1 MIGAFLI
8 PWVIFFIIVFFL
20 VLVFT
25 CNWYEFIWWMLM
37 LISLCVYGITAYIM
51 VKKYEKWLTDK
62 IKNQFLYFIVWFLL
76 LPIITVLIIAGEFL
90 LVFCVMNLGGII
102 GDFFGIEN
110 RLHMR
115 I

>member
-20 VLVFT
+20 CLVFT

-37 LISLCVYGITAYIM
+37 LISQCVYLITAYI
-51 VKKYEKWLTDK
+51 KFNKYDKWITA
-62 IKNQFLYFIVWFLL
+62 KNRFLYYIVWYLS
-76 LPIITVLIIAGEFL
+76 LPIITVLLTVGAWL
-90 LVFCVMNLGGII
+90 LIFCVLNLGGII

-110 RLHMR
+110 GLHVR